1 MSLAAYSLP
10 KVTLSLI
17 ILICIPSV
25 FSWEGVVVMLGYIL
39 VAFLLFGNV
48 FHLHGYLST

>member
-25 FSWEGVVVMLGYIL
+25 LSWQGVVVMLGYIL
-39 VAFLLFGNV
+39 VAFLLSSNV
-48 FHLHGYLST
+48 FHFPGYLSA